1 MKLNTLFEEIDL
13 FSRISLHI
21 KNKTTGTPLNFAKMV
36 GMSKRQIHRYIED
49 MKDVGVKIGYCKK
62 RKTYH
67 YEDDTFLKFQA
78 SIIEK
83 GQERKIVGGENIFNN
98 FENNF

>member
-13 FSRISLHI
+13 FSRINLHI

-49 MKDVGVKIGYCKK
+49 MKDVGVKIVYCKK
-62 RKTYH
+62 QKTYH